1 MKLFNRKKSSS
12 TSPYSIDQFEPI
24 LKSSIRTGKLTACFR
39 DRETG
44 KLHDIMII
52 RHPKDLHDFSKEYGV
67 DVEHIRT
74 VY

>member
-1 MKLFNRKKSSS
+1 MKLFIRKKSSS
-12 TSPYSIDQFEPI
+12 TSPYSIDQSEPI

-44 KLHDIMII
+44 KLHDIMVI

-67 DVEHIRT
+67 DVEHMRT